1 MNLFLLH
8 ENDNAIHM
16 INELALKAQGSSA
29 LYEANIHRVLGLI
42 YHNKTDIDKSLE
54 SFKTAKKLYSQANS

>member
-16 INELALKAQGSSA
+16 INELALKAHGST
-29 LYEANIHRVLGLI
+29 LYEANIYRVLGLI
-42 YHNKTDIDKSLE
+42 YHNKNEIEKAIE
-54 SFKTAKKLYSQANS
+54 

>member
-16 INELALKAQGSSA
+16 IKELALKAHGGT

-42 YHNKTDIDKSLE
+42 YHNKTLITEALE
-54 SFKTAKKLYSQANS
+54 

>member
-8 ENDNAIHM
+8 ENDSAIHM
-16 INELALKAQGSSA
+16 INELALKAHGST

-42 YHNKTDIDKSLE
+42 HHNKTDIQNALE
-54 SFKTAKKLYSQANS
+54 SFKLAKKLYR